1 VYRDFTLSI
10 PIAVNCCSFIPPLV
24 FCPVDKFHFK
34 KNHVG
39 RWCLKNTN
47 PYAYKELE
55 DANMSICEQRFK
67 WWGGFKRSLR

>member
-1 VYRDFTLSI
+1 
-10 PIAVNCCSFIPPLV
+10 
-24 FCPVDKFHFK
+24 VDKFHFK